1 MSRLVGQGKNRTG
14 SRDFHATLHAAVGMT
29 AVVAAFPA
37 MVACPA
43 ATVMMTTV

>member
-1 MSRLVGQGKNRTG
+1 MEIWLPAAAI
-14 SRDFHATLHAAVGMT
+14 FHATLHAAVGMT

-43 ATVMMTTV
+43 ATVVMTAV